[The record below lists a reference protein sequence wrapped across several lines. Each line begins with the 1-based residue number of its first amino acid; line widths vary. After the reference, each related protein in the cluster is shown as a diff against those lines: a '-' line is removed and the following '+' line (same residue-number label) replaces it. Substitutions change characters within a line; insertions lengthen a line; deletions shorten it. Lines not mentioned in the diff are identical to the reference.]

1 LFRYIGLHQQSADL
15 QRRLHFG
22 QMTPLSA
29 VVKPSG
35 LAAGTRTRPTTNTRF
50 GSRPAALNSR
60 ICIYGTTPSKRVSG
74 RRAATG
80 SKAGLR
86 VVGTVRSLS
95 TRTQPLG
102 ILNQQS
108 PSVLSYP
115 RWRQVSTGM
124 AWRPAQRCCRA
135 QILLRLRERG
145 SYSALASADHGMRHL
160 LATRW

>member
-1 LFRYIGLHQQSADL
+1 VKSLFFPYLSTCPFKRRRRGCPACSGYIGLHQQSADL

-35 LAAGTRTRPTTNTRF
+35 VAAGTRTRPTTNTRF

-95 TRTQPLG
+95 TLAPCPFG
-102 ILNQQS
+102 ILNQQT
-108 PSVLSYP
+108 PSVLSSP
-115 RWRQVSTGM
+115 RWRQV
-124 AWRPAQRCCRA
+124 
-135 QILLRLRERG
+135 
-145 SYSALASADHGMRHL
+145 
-160 LATRW
+160 